1 MTQFSIQRRRTGWD
15 IIWGILLIIG
25 GVIILGD
32 VVIATA
38 VTVLFIGW
46 MALILGIIGV
56 IASLFKIGKGG
67 GFWSTL
73 LSGALVGVLGLMIV
87 RHPEIG
93 AGVITLMAGIVF
105 LVGGIVRLIAG
116 FESGPGRWAL
126 IIGGIAG
133 IILGLIVLFNP
144 VQATFT
150 LLGILLGVQLLVD
163 GVTLIFW
170 GRVHVDSAPDPV
182 IA

>member
-73 LSGALVGVLGLMIV
+73 LSGALVGVLGLMIL

-93 AGVITLMAGIVF
+93 AGVITLMAGIIF

-170 GRVHVDSAPDPV
+170 GRVHVDTTSPV
-182 IA
+182 TA